1 MSNNSE
7 LTSSEKNPM
16 FSSSSDSNLS
26 IRIEVDGSSV
36 GGDDVARRDEI
47 PGSCAFKKTRLV

>member
-36 GGDDVARRDEI
+36 GGDDVTRRDEI
-47 PGSCAFKKTRLV
+47 PGSCAFLPLL